1 MVLFHIQISARPA
14 LSKGL
19 FWTALKASTQVMPL
33 FTINLVSNPP
43 VAGQALALFKVDR
56 TVTFL
61 VLLELK
67 THHSLLG
74 YHLTSHFG
82 TSFSNLDL
90 LLGPH
95 SSPLMFCSLFVE

>member
-1 MVLFHIQISARPA
+1 
-14 LSKGL
+14 
-19 FWTALKASTQVMPL
+19 
-33 FTINLVSNPP
+33 
-43 VAGQALALFKVDR
+43 LFKVDR